1 VIRVAL
7 RQKAFK
13 VQLEPTS
20 SQKVQIDRTIG
31 CARFVYNRFLARRKE
46 MYLSEQKTLSYNACS
61 AELTVLKKE
70 IEWLAEVDK
79 FALQGAL
86 KDLDTAYQNFFR
98 DCKRTGPR
106 GAVLSKT
113 KPAKQ
118 RHFKAPLFKKKH
130 GSKQSYR
137 TNLTNGNIQIAENQL
152 KLPKLKWIKFRKSQE
167 IQGRILNVTVS
178 RSSTGKYFA
187 SILCEVDILPLP
199 TSSEVVGIDLG
210 LKDFFTSSGP
220 PREVAQLGQDSD
232 GEVVANPRPYRTLE
246 RKLRKASQDLSRK
259 LPGSNNRSK
268 AKTKLAKI
276 HARIA
281 NTREDFL
288 HKTSTALIRENGL
301 ICLETLRPKAMVKNR
316 RLAKS
321 ISDASWGRFVLMLEY
336 KALWYGRTVVKID
349 PFFPSSQLCSTC
361 GTKNSVTKDL
371 SVREWTCTNCETEH
385 HRDFNAAL
393 NIRTEGLRIVA
404 HGIGDTLNACGDGVK
419 PELNLVA
426 VSEAGIMGL
435 KTP

>member
-1 VIRVAL
+1 MAL

-13 VQLEPTS
+13 VQLDPTS

-46 MYLSEQKTLSYNACS
+46 VYSSESEQATLNYNACS

-70 IEWLAEVDK
+70 IEWLSEVDK

-98 DCKRTGPR
+98 DCK
-106 GAVLSKT
+106 

-137 TNLTNGNIQIAENQL
+137 TNLTNGNIQVVENQL
-152 KLPKLKWIKFRKSQE
+152 KLPKLKWVKFHKSQE

-187 SILCEVDILPLP
+187 SILCEVNILPLP
-199 TSSEVVGIDLG
+199 VSNEVVGVDLG
-210 LKDFFTSSGP
+210 LKDFFTS
-220 PREVAQLGQDSD
+220 SD

-246 RKLRKASQDLSRK
+246 RKLKRAGRNLSRK
-259 LPGSNNRSK
+259 QPGSNNRRK
-268 AKTKLAKI
+268 AKTKLAKV
-276 HARIA
+276 HAQIA

-321 ISDASWGRFVLMLEY
+321 ISDASWGRFVGMLEY
-336 KALWYGRTVVKID
+336 KALWYGRTIVKID

-361 GTKNSVTKDL
+361 GTKNSATKDL
-371 SVREWTCTNCETEH
+371 SVREWTCIKCETEH
-385 HRDFNAAL
+385 HRDLNAAF
-393 NIRTEGLRIVA
+393 NIRAEGLRIAVWPGRCRLDQDVA
-404 HGIGDTLNACGDGVK
+404 HGMGDTLNACGDGVN
-419 PELNLVA
+419 PESLLATVA
-426 VSEAGIMGL
+426 EAGIMGFL
-435 KTP
+435 TP